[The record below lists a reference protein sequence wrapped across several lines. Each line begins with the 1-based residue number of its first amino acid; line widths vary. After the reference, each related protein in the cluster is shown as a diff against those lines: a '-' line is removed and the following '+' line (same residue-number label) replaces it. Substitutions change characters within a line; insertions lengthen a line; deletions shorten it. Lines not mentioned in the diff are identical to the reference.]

1 MDAPSPLGASATDMY
16 TTRPPEHAL
25 GEPPGAGHA
34 TTKRGEPVAAPV
46 SKAERARRY
55 VRERVLSGD
64 LRPGERVR
72 ISAIARE
79 LGFSDIP
86 VREGV
91 MRLEAEGLL
100 EFETNKG
107 AVVTPLHPHDIEE
120 MFAIRGELEAL
131 AVRRASRTINRDQ
144 LDHLRD
150 LLEEMEEAEQEG
162 CVDDYD
168 RLNREFHFA
177 IYEAQP
183 YKRLLS
189 LIRDYWDS
197 TDWCRR
203 IFVSDAGS
211 IQASPA
217 EHQGIYEALV
227 EGDGDAAAELL
238 RQQKRRAGTW
248 LLEHADSEPPDRRP
262 QKRRRQGRNV

>member
-1 MDAPSPLGASATDMY
+1 MSTFSGEAAP
-16 TTRPPEHAL
+16 
-25 GEPPGAGHA
+25 
-34 TTKRGEPVAAPV
+34 APV
-46 SKAERARRY
+46 SKAQRARQY

-64 LRPGERVR
+64 LRPGQRVR

-107 AVVTPLHPHDIEE
+107 AVVTTLHPDDIEE

-150 LLEEMEEAEQEG
+150 LLEEMEEAEHEG
-162 CVDDYD
+162 RVEDYG

-203 IFVSDAGS
+203 IFVSDANS
-211 IQASPA
+211 IRASAA
-217 EHQGIYEALV
+217 EHRGIYQALV
-227 EGDGDAAAELL
+227 DGDGDAAAELL
-238 RQQKRRAGTW
+238 RQQKRRAGAW
-248 LLEHADSEPPDRRP
+248 LLEHAGSDLAEPKPRR
-262 QKRRRQGRNV
+262 KRRSA

>member
-1 MDAPSPLGASATDMY
+1 MSAT
-16 TTRPPEHAL
+16 RS
-25 GEPPGAGHA
+25 
-34 TTKRGEPVAAPV
+34 RGSSSPT
-46 SKAERARRY
+46 SKAERARQY

-79 LGFSDIP
+79 LGISDIP

-107 AVVTPLHPHDIEE
+107 AVVTTLHPHDIEE
-120 MFAIRGELEAL
+120 MFAIRAELEAL

-150 LLEEMEEAEQEG
+150 LIEEMEQAEREG
-162 CVDDYD
+162 RTEDYGH
-168 RLNREFHFA
+168 LNREFHFA

-183 YKRLLS
+183 YKRLLT
-189 LIRDYWDS
+189 LIEDYWNS

-203 IFVSDAGS
+203 IFARDAES
-211 IQASPA
+211 VRASAA
-217 EHQGIYEALV
+217 EHRGIYEALV
-227 EGDGDAAAELL
+227 EGDGDLAADLL
-238 RQQKRRAGTW
+238 RQQKRRAGRW
-248 LLEHADSEPPDRRP
+248 LLEHADQDGEGEKPI
-262 QKRRRQGRNV
+262 RQRKGRAA